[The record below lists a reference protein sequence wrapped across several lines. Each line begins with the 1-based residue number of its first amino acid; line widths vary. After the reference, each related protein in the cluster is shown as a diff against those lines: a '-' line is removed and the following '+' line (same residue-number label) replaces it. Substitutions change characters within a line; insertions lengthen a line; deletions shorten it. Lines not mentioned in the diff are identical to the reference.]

1 MTIYCIKIKYIKEV
15 IVRMIEEEVNTP
27 DVMRRFS
34 EAWKL
39 IS

>member
-15 IVRMIEEEVNTP
+15 NVRMIEEEVNTP

-34 EAWKL
+34 EA
-39 IS
+39 